1 MTDET
6 ATTTPETEVDSYR
19 ADLLSR
25 AATLGI
31 SVHHNAKNE
40 TIAAKISAALKE
52 DEPEATSPK
61 ASLKKEQME
70 LKRVIVTSNDPMK
83 ADQTGDILR
92 VSNKLTGNVAFYFP
106 FGKPWHIPKIVL
118 DAVREKKLFLHSA
131 RKDGREVV
139 ARTVPAYNIQELPSL
154 TEKELERITAKQAA
168 MSAGG

>member
-61 ASLKKEQME
+61 VSLKKEQME
-70 LKRVIVTSNDPMK
+70 LKRVVVTSNDPMK

-92 VSNKLTGNVAFYFP
+92 VSNKITGNLAFYFP
-106 FGKPWHIPKIVL
+106 FGKPWHIPQIVL
-118 DAVREKKLFLHSA
+118 DAIREKKLFLHSS